1 MLSWR
6 EGADA
11 RMAGREASEGEV
23 AEISSVCRMEL
34 AVIVAAVAAME
45 AVAAVAAVMAENQGW
60 ADFYSDVGMGLS
72 SVRLLSRVD
81 ERRGMCVGV
90 VVVAVAAAALLAE
103 NHCDD
108 YICFQVEMERQNDG

>member
-23 AEISSVCRMEL
+23 AEISSAYHMEV
-34 AVIVAAVAAME
+34 AVIVAAAAAME
-45 AVAAVAAVMAENQGW
+45 AVAAVMAENQGW

-90 VVVAVAAAALLAE
+90 VAVVAAAALLAE

-108 YICFQVEMERQNDG
+108 YICFQVEMER